1 MGGWLGDHF
10 QRKNV
15 YIWVVGLNIPFL
27 IIIAFLNG
35 WILIGIAGILGA
47 VNFMFQPIHNSLL
60 ADITVSENRGI
71 VYGFSAGI
79 SFGIGSLAGIIGGY
93 IGDILSINHIF
104 PSMAVFLIPAVFLA
118 IVLKKIL

>member
-1 MGGWLGDHF
+1 MAL
-10 QRKNV
+10 
-15 YIWVVGLNIPFL
+15 
-27 IIIAFLNG
+27 LNG
-35 WILIGIAGILGA
+35 WTLVGIAGILGA

-60 ADITVSENRGI
+60 ADETDSNQRGI

-79 SFGIGSLAGIIGGY
+79 SFGIGSLSGIIGGY

-104 PSMAVFLIPAVFLA
+104 PSMAVFLIPAIFLA